1 MYKPIDYLVLPI
13 LLLYQRLSGKE
24 RCNLDRAAATVCP
37 WLLLYPENDEF
48 GMISHRFKQVKEPAL
63 LAVSIIGSFAVD
75 VIGNDVDIF
84 EVAGFVV
91 VELLDVAVMGILGG
105 AVMGILGGAVVNG
118 VVVWK

>member
-1 MYKPIDYLVLPI
+1 
-13 LLLYQRLSGKE
+13 
-24 RCNLDRAAATVCP
+24 
-37 WLLLYPENDEF
+37 LLLYPENDEF
-48 GMISHRFKQVKEPAL
+48 GMISHRFKQVKEP
-63 LAVSIIGSFAVD
+63 FAVD

-118 VVVWK
+118 VVV